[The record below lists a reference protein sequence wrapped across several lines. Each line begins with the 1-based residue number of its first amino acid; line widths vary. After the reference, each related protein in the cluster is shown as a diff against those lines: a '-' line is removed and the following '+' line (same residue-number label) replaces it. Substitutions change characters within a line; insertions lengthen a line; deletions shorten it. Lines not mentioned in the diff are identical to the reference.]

1 MQFNSTT
8 LHDGDIRIDISGE
21 MDALGCSEIQPFL
34 KEIIDT
40 EDKNNVLLDLSNVSF
55 IDSSG
60 IGAIVF
66 LFKRLKLRNEALVI
80 RGVHGQPRE
89 LIELLRIDSAIP
101 VSFGQHSESCSDK
114 SACN

>member
-1 MQFNSTT
+1 MPNAYRRGVKY
-8 LHDGDIRIDISGE
+8 HHC
-21 MDALGCSEIQPFL
+21 CSEIQPFL
-34 KEIIDT
+34 KDVIDA
-40 EDKNNVLLDLSNVSF
+40 ENKKNVLLDLSKVSF

-66 LFKRLKLRNEALVI
+66 LFKRLKLRDETLII

-101 VSFGQHSESCSDK
+101 VSFGQQTETSPDK
-114 SACN
+114 SICD